1 MNHSPA
7 LAPGARPASARRH
20 LRESDDRDKTLYGA
34 RRSLANKRY
43 KPATAAHL
51 PPPLETLL
59 ALITALLPFFLIKTS
74 PYAPFPTPIR
84 ARHRRKNSS
93 FVFFFL
99 FPLFSVLFLFVFAF
113 AFASFPHACSI
124 PLLFAIAAIP
134 LFRYRRLLCRHRP
147 LHAFRTR
154 HPTNAEFD

>member
-1 MNHSPA
+1 MNDGPA

-34 RRSLANKRY
+34 RRPLANKRY
-43 KPATAAHL
+43 KL

-59 ALITALLPFFLIKTS
+59 APTTALLPFFLIKTS
-74 PYAPFPTPIR
+74 PYAPFLLQF

-99 FPLFSVLFLFVFAF
+99 FSLFSVLCFFLFVFAL
-113 AFASFPHACSI
+113 ALASFPQTCSI

-154 HPTNAEFD
+154 HPTNAEFN